1 MENWKKTFGI
11 IWSGQ
16 LASILSSSVVGYA
29 IIFWMSIETGSAE
42 VLALAAIAG
51 MLPQSLLGPVVGVYV
66 DRWDRKRT
74 MILADSFIAF
84 CTLILAVLFW
94 FDVAQMWHIY
104 ILLACRSVGSAFH
117 TPSMQAS
124 VPLLAPEAQLTR
136 VAGVNQIINS
146 LSNIIGPAL
155 GAVLISFTGIGNILL
170 LDVAGAIIAC
180 TSLLFVRIPNPVR
193 GTLKPNLWREFREGF
208 SAMHAVP
215 GMGWFFTLA
224 ILVWFFIMPVGVMFP
239 LMTLQHF
246 GGNTYDMSLI
256 EIVWGGGALIGGA
269 IMGARVYRVNR
280 IVLVNLMY
288 LTIGMSFTISGLL
301 PPTAFVWFAVLSAIE
316 GITSSVFNS
325 SFVSVVQTRIDAGVL
340 GRVMSLYYSFGLL
353 PSAIGLLGTGFLAE
367 QVGLTTT
374 FVIAG
379 LVICTLGLTA
389 FCIPRSCGSTG
400 SQKARS
406 SRQRQRTGNKSRAGH
421 GTTESNHVSG
431 LPRSN
436 LPAKRPLVR
445 PGSTGATAYKT
456 SPEQVPDKQP
466 PIRPPQTTDRPA
478 IRQST
483 GHLANRPPGK

>member
-117 TPSMQAS
+117 SPSMQAS

-180 TSLLFVRIPNPVR
+180 TSLLFVHIPNPVR
-193 GTLKPNLWREFREGF
+193 STLKPNLWREFREGF
-208 SAMHAVP
+208 SAITAVP
-215 GMGWFFTLA
+215 GMAWLFTLT
-224 ILVWFFIMPVGVMFP
+224 ILVLFFIMPVGVMFP

-246 GGNTYDMSLI
+246 GGSTYDMSLI
-256 EIVWGGGALIGGA
+256 EIVWGGGALVGGA

-280 IVLVNLMY
+280 IVLINLMNFIVGY
-288 LTIGMSFTISGLL
+288 AFAGGLRPL
-301 PPTAFVWFAVLSAIE
+301 RRALVHRGHRGRHLQRIVRGSRADPHRRGCPGARDVALLQLRVASVGYRTTRYGVPGRTGRAHHDLRHRRTGDLHARTHGFLHPLGHAARQAVKKRGAPDTGNRRE
-316 GITSSVFNS
+316 VNPGQATGRQQETVYPGITG
-325 SFVSVVQTRIDAGVL
+325 A
-340 GRVMSLYYSFGLL
+340 
-353 PSAIGLLGTGFLAE
+353 SA
-367 QVGLTTT
+367 
-374 FVIAG
+374 
-379 LVICTLGLTA
+379 
-389 FCIPRSCGSTG
+389 
-400 SQKARS
+400 
-406 SRQRQRTGNKSRAGH
+406 RQNT
-421 GTTESNHVSG
+421 
-431 LPRSN
+431 
-436 LPAKRPLVR
+436 
-445 PGSTGATAYKT
+445 
-456 SPEQVPDKQP
+456 
-466 PIRPPQTTDRPA
+466 
-478 IRQST
+478 
-483 GHLANRPPGK
+483 PGKQAARKIKKRCENSHRFYFCRYGSDRHRIPVVSNRRQQFLTVGAHGILHRHFR